1 MFYVSLFFFVFFLAA
16 TTMADV
22 KKEFGE
28 FRLTH
33 TENIGTIPILKRHY
47 SSRSLYKGVFGFNW
61 CSDLDFKVSVTDE
74 MSIFD
79 CELGKRV
86 SFKQTGPTRFEN
98 EEYNLKLIIRDHLI
112 VYKRAHSSYF
122 FSMDGRLSHWMASS
136 LPEIYVIYKG
146 DRIVRLMGKK
156 IRTLNVNYNREG
168 LVQTLGS
175 DYTYTYTKGLLNKV
189 QKRKRPLWQYQYDEF
204 LNMTLWRSPS
214 NFEFMKYDSEWD
226 RIIEL
231 KDKESC
237 RFRFQYEI
245 KKSKKY
251 IVESKKCAT
260 QPEKETVFE
269 MVSPRLLIKPSSDQ
283 LGTEFRHG
291 VKNENVF

>member
-1 MFYVSLFFFVFFLAA
+1 MFYVSLFFLVFCLAA

-33 TENIGTIPILKRHY
+33 SEKIGNEPVLKRHY
-47 SSRSLYKGVFGFNW
+47 SSRSLYRGVFGFNW
-61 CSDLDFKVSVTDE
+61 CSTLDFKISVTDE

-79 CELGKRV
+79 CELGKRI
-86 SFKQTGPTRFEN
+86 SFKQKNSKRFEN
-98 EEYNLKLIIRDHLI
+98 EENNLKLIIRDHFI
-112 VYKRAHSSYF
+112 VYQRPHTTYF
-122 FSMDGRLSHWMASS
+122 FSMDGRLSHWMAPSQ
-136 LPEIYVIYKG
+136 PEIYVIYKG

-156 IRTLNVNYNREG
+156 IGTVNLSYNREG

-175 DYTYTYTKGLLNKV
+175 AYRYEYAQGLLSKV
-189 QKRKRPLWQYQYDEF
+189 QKTKRSVWQYQYDEF

-214 NFEFMKYDSEWD
+214 NFESMKYDSEWD
-226 RIIEL
+226 RIVEL
-231 KDKESC
+231 KDTQAC

-251 IVESKKCAT
+251 IVETKKCAT
-260 QPEKETVFE
+260 QAEKETVFE
-269 MVSPRLLIKPSSDQ
+269 MVSPRLLIKSSSDQ
-283 LGTEFRHG
+283 LGTEFRQG
-291 VKNENVF
+291 VINENVF

>member
-1 MFYVSLFFFVFFLAA
+1 MFYVSLFFFVFCLAA

-33 TENIGTIPILKRHY
+33 AEKIGNETVLTRHY
-47 SSRSLYKGVFGFNW
+47 SSRSLFKGVFGFNW
-61 CSDLDFKVSVTDE
+61 CSDLDYKISIADE

-79 CELGKRV
+79 CVLGKRV
-86 SFKQTGPTRFEN
+86 SFKQINPKRFEN
-98 EEYNLKLIIRDHLI
+98 EENNLKLIVRDHLI
-112 VYKRAHSSYF
+112 VYQQPHSTYF
-122 FSMDGRLSHWMASS
+122 FSTDGRLSHWTAPSQT
-136 LPEIYVIYKG
+136 EIYVVHKG

-156 IRTLNVNYNREG
+156 IGTVSLSYTRDG
-168 LVQTLGS
+168 LVHTLGS
-175 DYTYTYTKGLLNKV
+175 AYNYEYTQGLLNKV
-189 QKRKRPLWQYQYDEF
+189 QKTKRSFWQYQYDEF

-214 NFEFMKYDSEWD
+214 NFESMKYDSEWD
-226 RIIEL
+226 RIVEL
-231 KDKESC
+231 KDKEAC

-251 IVESKKCAT
+251 IVETKKCAAQT
-260 QPEKETVFE
+260 EKETVFE
-269 MVSPRLLIKPSSDQ
+269 MVSPRLLIKSSSDQ
-283 LGTEFRHG
+283 LGNEFRQG